1 MPQKDNQLRN
11 EEKKE
16 NYQRMYSLLK
26 SSVCLGLHTDLQTSC
41 CLVHEIIRTESKG
54 IPPELTR
61 SGREG
66 LGF

>member
-11 EEKKE
+11 EEKKR
-16 NYQRMYSLLK
+16 NCQRMYSLLK
-26 SSVCLGLHTDLQTSC
+26 STVCLGLYTDLQTSC
-41 CLVHEIIRTESKG
+41 CLVHEIIRTESEG